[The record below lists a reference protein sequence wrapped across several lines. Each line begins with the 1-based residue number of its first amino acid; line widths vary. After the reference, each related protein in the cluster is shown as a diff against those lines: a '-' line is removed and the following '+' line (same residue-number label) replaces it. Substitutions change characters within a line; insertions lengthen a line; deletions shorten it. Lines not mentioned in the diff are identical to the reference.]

1 MIDPRLYIAAGAL
14 VVAFSAGWLVNG
26 WRLMLRLPIFT
37 PIMPRKNASRVAQ
50 INSELLR
57 RQTALE
63 GIRKDAQDQIAT
75 ADAGRDA
82 AESAADGLRAE
93 LDRHKRRT
101 CPATTA
107 GGEAKESLLP
117 ELLDEVERAGR
128 AMAQQA
134 DAAGIARYSLR
145 EVLRCSLKFR
155 SPSSARDVCRISA
168 PLLCPLNVWHVFCK
182 RAEGGPRYSD

>member
-1 MIDPRLYIAAGAL
+1 MIAPRLYIAAGAL
-14 VVAFSAGWLVNG
+14 VVAFSAGWLANG
-26 WRLMLRLPIFT
+26 WRLSAEIADIHADHAEKERE
-37 PIMPRKNASRVAQ
+37 RVAQ

-63 GIRKDAQDQIAT
+63 GIRKDAQSQIET
-75 ADAGRDA
+75 AAAGRDA

-93 LDRHKRRT
+93 LDRYKRRT

-117 ELLDEVERAGR
+117 QLLDEVERAGR

-134 DAAGIARYSLR
+134 DAAGIAATACAKSYD
-145 EVLRCSLKFR
+145 SLK
-155 SPSSARDVCRISA
+155 
-168 PLLCPLNVWHVFCK
+168 
-182 RAEGGPRYSD
+182 

>member
-14 VVAFSAGWLVNG
+14 VVAFSAGWLANG
-26 WRLMLRLPIFT
+26 WRL
-37 PIMPRKNASRVAQ
+37 NAEIADIRAEHAEKERERVAQ

-63 GIRKDAQDQIAT
+63 GIRKDAQSQIAT

-93 LDRHKRRT
+93 LDRYKRRT

-107 GGEAKESLLP
+107 GGETKESLLP
-117 ELLDEVERAGR
+117 ELLEEVERAGR

-134 DAAGIARYSLR
+134 DAAGIAATACAKSYDAL
-145 EVLRCSLKFR
+145 
-155 SPSSARDVCRISA
+155 
-168 PLLCPLNVWHVFCK
+168 
-182 RAEGGPRYSD
+182 